1 MIGTFAKVLLLLVV
15 GSQLLVIGTCVRQGW
30 FRKYLVLNLLLVVN
44 ILSDLVRGCA
54 LYTFGYTSP
63 EYFYAYLYTDA
74 VLSVLSYLLIVSFFD
89 AIFRQSIFRR
99 YVRPTLGFL
108 FVLIIALSALALS
121 RTTSHVTSRMYYE
134 IQQNL
139 YFAGL
144 LLNFFLWVSLNH
156 LRVESK
162 RLALLVAGL
171 GIFFASNA
179 AKYSFHYLF
188 QGTALSSIATSI
200 PPVAFL
206 LMVSLWAYTFLRVPE
221 DMPAAEPASQGEGL
235 GAPVRLEI

>member
-1 MIGTFAKVLLLLVV
+1 MIGTFAQILILLGITLEV
-15 GSQLLVIGTCVRQGW
+15 LVIGTCVRRGW
-30 FRKYLVLNLLLVVN
+30 FRKYLVLNLLLVFN
-44 ILSDLVRGCA
+44 ILTDLVRCGT
-54 LYTFGYTSP
+54 LYLFGYTSP
-63 EYFYAYLYTDA
+63 EYFYSYLYSDA

-89 AIFRQSIFRR
+89 AIFRESVFRR

-108 FVLIIALSALALS
+108 FVLIIAISALVLS
-121 RTTSHVTSRMYYE
+121 RTSSHVTSRLYYE

-200 PPVAFL
+200 SPVAFL

-221 DMPAAEPASQGEGL
+221 DMPVAEPANQGEGL

>member
-1 MIGTFAKVLLLLVV
+1 MIGTFAQIVLLAAFTLEV
-15 GSQLLVIGTCVRQGW
+15 LVIVTCVRRGW
-30 FRKYLVLNLLLVVN
+30 FRKYLVLNLLLVFN
-44 ILSDLVRGCA
+44 ILSDLIRGCA
-54 LYTFGYTSP
+54 LYAFGYTSP

-156 LRVESK
+156 LRVESR

-221 DMPAAEPASQGEGL
+221 DVSAVEPVGEVERV